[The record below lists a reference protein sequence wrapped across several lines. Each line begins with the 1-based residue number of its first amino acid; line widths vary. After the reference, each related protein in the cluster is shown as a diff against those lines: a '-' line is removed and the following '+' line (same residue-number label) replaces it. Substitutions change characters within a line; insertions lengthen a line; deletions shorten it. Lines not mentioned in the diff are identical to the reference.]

1 MKDDQELDMESAGG
15 IETQL
20 DLLYAEKEELDR
32 ELGFSSA
39 SEIIETIRSLEEQLN
54 DLYQEKESSS
64 RLSQGNLEIQIE
76 GDKLIVYGPSSVQI
90 RKRKVSK

>member
-64 RLSQGNLEIQIE
+64 RLSQGKLEIQIE